1 MAWDF
6 QFGTLC
12 KQNKSTK
19 HPFQAFFR
27 PYVTPRVDPKQR
39 LLLMDKNPSL
49 TAAFDPLCPHSAKL
63 QETPHGSAG
72 RIVASR
78 HVIYSYLP
86 LIPSVVL
93 PFTFLAYVITPQIQP
108 CLP

>member
-1 MAWDF
+1 MVCSK
-6 QFGTLC
+6 FGMLC
-12 KQNKSTK
+12 EQNKSTK
-19 HPFQAFFR
+19 HSFQAFFR
-27 PYVTPRVDPKQR
+27 PYVMPRVDPEQR
-39 LLLMDKNPSL
+39 RLLMDKNPSL
-49 TAAFDPLCPHSAKL
+49 TAASDPVCPHSAKL

-93 PFTFLAYVITPQIQP
+93 PFTFLAHVIT
-108 CLP
+108 L